1 MKRSRANLLYA
12 ISAAGL
18 LGLSLPASADF
29 SGYYAIDKWTLDN
42 SCAVVDD
49 TTTPPTIKCGNG
61 TYTSGAPA
69 SVTVIGSDVIGF
81 GAGDPFNSLTS
92 FTITA
97 GGAGTVSF
105 DWSYETPDPGD
116 DSATPPVPGA
126 FFDPAGYMLNGT
138 LILLTDTAGAASQ
151 SGSFDFSVVAGNVFG
166 FYVESIDNLQGAAKF
181 TITNFRAP
189 LPPPPP
195 PGLPEPYSI
204 ALLALG
210 LVGVAALRKRRP
222 V

>member
-1 MKRSRANLLYA
+1 MKRSRAMLLYA
-12 ISAAGL
+12 VSAAGL
-18 LGLSLPASADF
+18 LGFSVSASADF
-29 SGYYAIDKWTLDN
+29 SGYYGVPGSWILTN
-42 SCAVVDD
+42 SCTALGE
-49 TTTPPTIKCGNG
+49 CGTG

-81 GAGDPFNSLTS
+81 GAGDPFASLTR

-97 GGAGTVSF
+97 GWAGTVRF

-116 DSATPPVPGA
+116 PSATPPVPGA

-138 LILLTDTAGAASQ
+138 PVQLTDTAGADSQ
-151 SGSFDFSVVAGNVFG
+151 SGSFDFSVVAGDVFG

-195 PGLPEPYSI
+195 PGLPEPGSI

-210 LVGVAALRKRRP
+210 LVGVAASRKRKP